1 MHCELIWLSLALW
14 TAMGDK
20 GVTKLLMIVADED
33 DGRLPVEAR
42 ASLAL
47 LAAQLNAL
55 QMLIG
60 SLEEQIKMQ
69 HRANPASQRLETI
82 PGIGIIGATAIAATV
97 GRRRCCSPK
106 TIT

>member
-20 GVTKLLMIVADED
+20 GVTELLMIVADED
-33 DGRLPVEAR
+33 DGRLPVQAR

-55 QMLIG
+55 EMLTG
-60 SLEEQIKMQ
+60 SLEKQMKMQ
-69 HRANPASQRLETI
+69 HRANPASQPLETI
-82 PGIGIIGATAIAATV
+82 PGLRIIRATTTAATAAGPTALRT
-97 GRRRCCSPK
+97 GRQ
-106 TIT
+106 

>member
-14 TAMGDK
+14 MGDK
-20 GVTKLLMIVADED
+20 GAKELLMIVADED

-60 SLEEQIKMQ
+60 SLEKQIKMQ

-82 PGIGIIGATAIAATV
+82 PLWRSLGNIPGSPSSWRGAPS
-97 GRRRCCSPK
+97 R
-106 TIT
+106 